1 MNFFIAQTRLLSHPL
16 DTYDTMNPKLILVI
30 NCGSSSLKFA
40 LYTTQL
46 DLLAAGLAEK
56 LNSEEA
62 KLKIERLNN
71 KTKDTFA
78 TKDHES
84 AISSI
89 IKDLQKHF
97 NLNENLLG
105 IGHRIVHGGDQ
116 FKQSAL
122 IDQRVIAEIDRCIP
136 LAPLHNPANLLGI
149 KILTE
154 QYPKLNQ
161 VAVFDT
167 SFHQTMPAE
176 AYIYAIPYHFY
187 EHESVRRYGFHGTS
201 HRYVSLQAAL
211 LIDKEIDHTN
221 LVIAH
226 LGNGASVAAIS
237 NGLSVDTSMGMT
249 PLEGL
254 VMGTRSGDIDPG
266 IYDFFIS
273 KNLNPEDISRILN
286 KESGLLG
293 ISGISNDMRTLCAHA
308 EKGHQRSQLAIEI
321 FCFRLAKYIAA
332 MMVSLK
338 SLDALVFTGGIGENS
353 ALVRQKTIEHL
364 AILGFSIDNE
374 RNHSNCHNKAIH
386 TTNSRPII
394 VIPTDEEV
402 MIVQDTLALISGTN

>member
-1 MNFFIAQTRLLSHPL
+1 MNS
-16 DTYDTMNPKLILVI
+16 KLILVI

-46 DLLAAGLAEK
+46 DLLAEGLAEK
-56 LNSEEA
+56 LNSEDA
-62 KLKIERLNN
+62 RLKIKKLDN
-71 KTKDTFA
+71 KTNDIFA
-78 TKDHES
+78 TIDHES

-89 IKDLQKHF
+89 IKELQKHF

-122 IDQRVIAEIDRCIP
+122 IDQRVIKEIDKCIP

-154 QYPKLNQ
+154 QYPNLNQ

-167 SFHQTMPAE
+167 SFHQTMPAT
-176 AYIYAIPYHFY
+176 AYTYAIPYHFY
-187 EHESVRRYGFHGTS
+187 EEESVRRYGFHGTS

-211 LIDKEIDHTN
+211 LIDKEINHTN

-226 LGNGASVAAIS
+226 LGNGASVAAVS

-266 IYDFFIS
+266 LYDFLIS

-293 ISGISNDMRTLCAHA
+293 ISGISNDMRTLCEHA
-308 EKGHQRSQLAIEI
+308 EKGHQRSKLAIDI

-332 MMVSLK
+332 MMVSLT

-353 ALVRQKTIEHL
+353 ALVRQKTISHL
-364 AILGFSIDNE
+364 AIMGFSIDKELNY
-374 RNHSNCHNKAIH
+374 SNCHNKAIH
-386 TTNSRPII
+386 TINSRPII
-394 VIPTDEEV
+394 IIPTDEEV
-402 MIVQDTLALISGTN
+402 MIVQDTLQLISGTN

>member
-1 MNFFIAQTRLLSHPL
+1 M
-16 DTYDTMNPKLILVI
+16 LILVI

-46 DLLAAGLAEK
+46 DLLAEGLAEK
-56 LNSEEA
+56 LNSEDA
-62 KLKIERLNN
+62 RLKIKKLDN
-71 KTKDTFA
+71 KTNDIFA
-78 TKDHES
+78 TIDHES

-89 IKDLQKHF
+89 IKELQKHF

-122 IDQRVIAEIDRCIP
+122 IDQRVIKEIDKCIP

-154 QYPKLNQ
+154 QYPNLNQ

-167 SFHQTMPAE
+167 SFHQTMPAT
-176 AYIYAIPYHFY
+176 AYTYAIPYHFY
-187 EHESVRRYGFHGTS
+187 EEESVRRYGFHGTS

-211 LIDKEIDHTN
+211 LIDKEINHTN

-226 LGNGASVAAIS
+226 LGNGASVAAVS

-266 IYDFFIS
+266 LYDFLIS

-293 ISGISNDMRTLCAHA
+293 ISGISNDMRTLCEHA
-308 EKGHQRSQLAIEI
+308 EKGHQRSKLAIDI

-332 MMVSLK
+332 MMVSLT

-353 ALVRQKTIEHL
+353 ALVRQKTISHL
-364 AILGFSIDNE
+364 AIMGFSIDKELNY
-374 RNHSNCHNKAIH
+374 SNCHNKAIH
-386 TTNSRPII
+386 TINSRPII
-394 VIPTDEEV
+394 IIPTDEEV
-402 MIVQDTLALISGTN
+402 MIVQDTLQLISGTN